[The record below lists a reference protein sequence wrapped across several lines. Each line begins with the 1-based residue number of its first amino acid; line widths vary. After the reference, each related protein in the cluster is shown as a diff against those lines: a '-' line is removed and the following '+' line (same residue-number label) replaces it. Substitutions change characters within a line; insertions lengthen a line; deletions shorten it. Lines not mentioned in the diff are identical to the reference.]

1 MIYVSPVH
9 ELGAALAAD
18 EASSGPPLE
27 RDLARHDH
35 LGGERG
41 EHDRGELHRRSRS
54 SSFRVGVDLVVVA
67 DVARSVQR
75 FGDRYIDRI
84 FTAHEI
90 MCCRTPDRSQEPS
103 TAYFVESLAARFAAK
118 EATVKVLRPEGT
130 RPDWRSIEVHRE
142 PGGWCE
148 IRLRD
153 RAAELAVEAGIAELT
168 VSLTHES
175 TMAAAV
181 VVGMCSSGDRPVGRP
196 DTVAWREE

>member
-9 ELGAALAAD
+9 ELDAGRAAD
-18 EASSGPPLE
+18 EASSGLPQE
-27 RDLARHDH
+27 RDHARHDH
-35 LGGERG
+35 LGRERR
-41 EHDRGELHRRSRS
+41 EYDRGELHHRSRS

-148 IRLRD
+148 IRLRG
-153 RAAELAVEAGIAELT
+153 RAAELAIEAGIAELA

-181 VVGMCSSGDRPVGRP
+181 VVGMRSSGDRPVGRP

>member
-9 ELGAALAAD
+9 ELDAGGATD
-18 EASSGPPLE
+18 EASSRLALE
-27 RDLARHDH
+27 RDHAHHDH
-35 LGGERG
+35 PGRERR
-41 EHDRGELHRRSRS
+41 EHDCGELHRRSQS

-67 DVARSVQR
+67 DVARSVHR
-75 FGDRYIDRI
+75 FGDRYIDRV

-90 MCCRTPDRSQEPS
+90 MCCRTPDRSREPS

-118 EATVKVLRPEGT
+118 EATVKVLRPEGP
-130 RPDWRSIEVHRE
+130 RPDWRSIEVHRD

-148 IRLRD
+148 IRLRG
-153 RAAELAVEAGIAELT
+153 RAAELAMDAGIAELA

-181 VVGMCSSGDRPVGRP
+181 VVGM
-196 DTVAWREE
+196 

>member
-9 ELGAALAAD
+9 ELDAGRPTD
-18 EASSGPPLE
+18 EASSRLPLE
-27 RDLARHDH
+27 RDHAHHDH
-35 LGGERG
+35 LGRDRP

-67 DVARSVQR
+67 DVTRSVQR

-118 EATVKVLRPEGT
+118 EATVKVLRPEGP
-130 RPDWRSIEVHRE
+130 RPDWRSIEVHRD

-148 IRLRD
+148 IRLRG
-153 RAAELAVEAGIAELT
+153 RAAELAVDAGIAELA

-181 VVGMCSSGDRPVGRP
+181 VVGMCSTGDRPVGRP
-196 DTVAWREE
+196 DPLAWREE